1 MVSPLQTVYT
11 GLLSL
16 TSQLIDT
23 VARFTLAPA
32 RHVFKQIPTMPQWSR
47 VDASAVHPLPSE
59 WVCG

>member
-1 MVSPLQTVYT
+1 MVAPLQTVCT
-11 GLLSL
+11 GLLAL

-32 RHVFKQIPTMPQWSR
+32 RRVFQQIPTMPQWSR

-59 WVCG
+59 CVRG